1 LDRLL
6 RLLAVVTLISGCA
19 SAPTSETAAAAAISE
34 CKDLNAEIAAVE
46 EAKRESLAKQ
56 QDAWKV
62 VIPFA
67 VLGRYAGAKSA
78 VAEADQRL
86 NELRS
91 EFAHQNCRHDQ

>member
-6 RLLAVVTLISGCA
+6 RLLAVVALISGCA
-19 SAPTSETAAAAAISE
+19 SAPTSEPGAAAAISE
-34 CKDLNAEIAAVE
+34 CKDLDAEIAAVE
-46 EAKRESLAKQ
+46 VAKRQSLAKQ

-67 VLGRYAGAKSA
+67 VLARYAGAKSA
-78 VAEADQRL
+78 AAEADQRL

-91 EFAHQNCRHDQ
+91 EFARQSCRHDQ